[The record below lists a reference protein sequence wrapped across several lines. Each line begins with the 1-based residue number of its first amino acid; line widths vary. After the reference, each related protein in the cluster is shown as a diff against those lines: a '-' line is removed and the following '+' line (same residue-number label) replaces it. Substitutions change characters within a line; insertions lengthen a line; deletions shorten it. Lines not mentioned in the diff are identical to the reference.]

1 MKNSYFCGIR
11 MRRYSHIRL
20 LFTGMLTSIMLMMVS
35 IHEVHYLFTEHHTH
49 EECHELH
56 LHAADEHGHCPVC
69 KFDISLFTDEI
80 EQPIVAQA
88 PTVVSTYNYTYLSVQ
103 AVSNTITY
111 PLRGPPSQA

>member
-1 MKNSYFCGIR
+1 

-80 EQPIVAQA
+80 EQPVVAQA
-88 PTVVSTYNYTYLSVQ
+88 PAVVSIYNYTYQSVQ
-103 AVSNTITY
+103 VASATITY
-111 PLRGPPSQA
+111 SLRGPPSLA